1 MAKEKRA
8 DGLLYS
14 ILQNTLQRYNTPH
27 SIWHLLAFS
36 IQKIC
41 KKLPTNSY
49 HSTNYNR
56 KNIFQNFPLFVRTE
70 SQLAGRDAR
79 RVRPP
84 QAECPVGILQAN
96 HVCIQDA
103 RTASLPAK
111 WTSLTQNVTCD
122 KFASSSISISAGSN
136 YDEASITAKWNT
148 SQKSSATAPPSH
160 YRLQITVILFCY
172 LPPLLHKH
180 KKFYYILNI

>member
-41 KKLPTNSY
+41 KKSPINNY

-56 KNIFQNFPLFVRTE
+56 KNIFQNFPLFVRAE

-79 RVRPP
+79 CVLIKR
-84 QAECPVGILQAN
+84 
-96 HVCIQDA
+96 HVPSEYYKQTTYA
-103 RTASLPAK
+103 FRTHRASLPAK

-122 KFASSSISISAGSN
+122 NVTMKN
-136 YDEASITAKWNT
+136 
-148 SQKSSATAPPSH
+148 
-160 YRLQITVILFCY
+160 
-172 LPPLLHKH
+172 
-180 KKFYYILNI
+180 